1 MTRQT
6 AWRNIL
12 DNLFVAAVLTALL
25 SVATG
30 LIA

>member
-1 MTRQT
+1 MTCQI

-12 DNLFVAAVLTALL
+12 DNLFVAVVLTALL

-30 LIA
+30 LVA